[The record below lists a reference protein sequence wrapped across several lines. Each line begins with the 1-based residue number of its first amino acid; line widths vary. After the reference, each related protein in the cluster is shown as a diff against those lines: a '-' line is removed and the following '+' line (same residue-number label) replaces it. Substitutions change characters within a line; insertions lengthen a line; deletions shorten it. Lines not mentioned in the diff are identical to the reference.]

1 MTAAEFNAVITAE
14 HRKRDDLF
22 LRLGRLQ
29 AGADELRDAVRI
41 LRISVDVERD
51 IAEACR

>member
-1 MTAAEFNAVITAE
+1 MTAAEFDARISEE

-29 AGADELRDAVRI
+29 AGADELRDDVRV
-41 LRISVDVERD
+41 LRFSVDVELD
-51 IAEACR
+51 ISEACR